1 MNKELV
7 DYIKQQSSG
16 GVSKNKVTE
25 VLLEQGWHQTEID
38 EAFADAEGVAGG
50 MVQTESSA
58 AVAAGTGGKKNL
70 LIAAVTLLILVLVFA
85 VAVSF
90 MGKGEKKEGSSLP
103 ENQEAPAAE
112 GSQSET
118 AGTDE
123 DQVDPAIIAEI
134 SQLEKSITPPAGWIV
149 RQGMVNYRP
158 MAIFFKP
165 EAEKDENGD
174 KVINEYVNVIRDNL
188 LNNANDYVEKAKAAW
203 QAKNVG
209 YNLINERKVNLSDGS
224 EAVLITGSFTQNG
237 AEIKNMQ
244 LYAGKGDL
252 MYIVSGFVLAKNW
265 DAEKD
270 MIGAAVMSFKFP
282 EY

>member
-7 DYIKQQSSG
+7 DYIKQQSAD
-16 GVSKNKVTE
+16 GVSKSKVTE
-25 VLLEQGWHQTEID
+25 VLLEQGWRQAEID

-50 MVQTESSA
+50 IAQEKR
-58 AVAAGTGGKKNL
+58 AGAGKKNL
-70 LIAAVTLLILVLVFA
+70 LIAAAALLILVLVFA
-85 VAVSF
+85 ATVSF
-90 MGKGEKKEGSSLP
+90 MGKSEKEEVSPLP
-103 ENQEAPAAE
+103 ENQEAPATE

-118 AGTDE
+118 AGTNE

-134 SQLEKSITPPAGWIV
+134 SQREKSITPPAGWIV

-165 EAEKDENGD
+165 EAEKDENGE
-174 KVINEYVNVIRDNL
+174 KIINEYVNVIRDNL
-188 LNNANDYVEKAKAAW
+188 LNNANDYVEKAKTAW
-203 QAKNVG
+203 QAKNVD
-209 YNLINERKVNLSDGS
+209 YSLVSERKVNLSDGAG
-224 EAVLITGSFTQNG
+224 AVLLTGSLVQNG

-244 LYAGKGDL
+244 LFVGKGDV
-252 MYIVSGFVLAKNW
+252 MYIISGFVLAKNW

-270 MIGAAVMSFKFP
+270 MVGAAVMSFEFP